1 MRRIDRILV
10 VSTNSVQLHFASL
23 SMGRVMTQ
31 ENIHLGAS
39 VAPRATV
46 EANPAF
52 KLLPLTLTVFIGFLT
67 VGLQLPVLPLHL
79 HDTLGMGTLVIGLV
93 VGAQF
98 AAALLS
104 RAWAG
109 NFADMRG
116 GKRAVMVGLVT
127 ATVSALLYL
136 LSLAF
141 LSTPVL
147 SVWLLLV
154 GRVLLAVGESLVVTG
169 ALGWGIGR
177 VGPQHAGKVM
187 AWNGIAMYGAFA
199 LGAPLSVA
207 LNSGWGFMGAVVAS
221 VFIPLLALAVVA
233 GVRAVAPTAN
243 QRTPFYKM
251 LGAVWVPGMGLA
263 FCSVGFGVVTAFI
276 ALLFAARDWGNASLA
291 FTAFGLAFIGARL
304 LFGHLPDKIGGAR
317 VALVCV
323 VIEAVGLLFIWS
335 ADTAILAYLGA
346 ALTGFGYSLAFP
358 GFGVEAVRRAP
369 PQARGL
375 AMGAYVAFLD
385 ISLGITSPLAGVLAS
400 GWGIEAV
407 YLAGAI
413 AVALSFGVALMLL
426 RGREIQVQ
434 YKS

>member
-1 MRRIDRILV
+1 MTQKNV
-10 VSTNSVQLHFASL
+10 HQGASL
-23 SMGRVMTQ
+23 
-31 ENIHLGAS
+31 AS
-39 VAPRATV
+39 QAAVDAKPV
-46 EANPAF
+46 L

-67 VGLQLPVLPLHL
+67 LGMQLPVLPLHL

-127 ATVSALLYL
+127 AAVSGLVYL

-141 LSTPVL
+141 VATPVT
-147 SVWLLLV
+147 SVWLLLG
-154 GRVLLAVGESLVVTG
+154 GRVLLALGESLIVTG
-169 ALGWGIGR
+169 ALGWGIGL
-177 VGPQHAGKVM
+177 VGAQHAGKVM
-187 AWNGIAMYGAFA
+187 AWNGIAMYGAYA
-199 LGAPLSVA
+199 LGAPLGVA
-207 LNSGWGFMGAVVAS
+207 LNSGWGFTGIAVATI
-221 VFIPLLALAVVA
+221 FIPLLALAIVA
-233 GVRAVAPTAN
+233 GVRAVVPTAT
-243 QRTPFYKM
+243 RRAPFYKV

-263 FCSVGFGVVTAFI
+263 FCSVGFGVITAFI

-323 VIEAVGLLFIWS
+323 VIEAVGQLLIWG
-335 ADTAILAYLGA
+335 ADTAVMAYLGA

-358 GFGVEAVRRAP
+358 GFGVEAVKRAP
-369 PQARGL
+369 PQNRSL

-385 ISLGITSPLAGVLAS
+385 ISLGLSSPLAGALA
-400 GWGIEAV
+400 GTWGIGAV
-407 YLAGAI
+407 YLGGAVTVML
-413 AVALSFGVALMLL
+413 AFVVALTLMMPGVQ
-426 RGREIQVQ
+426 GRQPA
-434 YKS
+434 

>member
-1 MRRIDRILV
+1 
-10 VSTNSVQLHFASL
+10 
-23 SMGRVMTQ
+23 MTQ

-39 VAPRATV
+39 AVPQASLG
-46 EANPAF
+46 ANPVL

-67 VGLQLPVLPLHL
+67 LGMQLPVLPLHL

-127 ATVSALLYL
+127 AAVSGLVYL
-136 LSLAF
+136 VSLAF
-141 LSTPVL
+141 VAVPVT
-147 SVWLLLV
+147 SVWLLLG
-154 GRVLLAVGESLVVTG
+154 GRVLLAFGESLIVTG
-169 ALGWGIGR
+169 ALGWGMGL
-177 VGPQHAGKVM
+177 VGAQHAGKVM
-187 AWNGIAMYGAFA
+187 AWNGIAMYGAYA
-199 LGAPLSVA
+199 LGAPLGVA
-207 LNSGWGFMGAVVAS
+207 LNSVWGFTGIAVAT
-221 VFIPLLALAVVA
+221 VFIALLALVIVS
-233 GVRAVAPTAN
+233 GVRAVAPTATR
-243 QRTPFYKM
+243 RTPFYKVM
-251 LGAVWVPGMGLA
+251 GAVWVPGMGLA
-263 FCSVGFGVVTAFI
+263 FCSVGFGVITAFI

-291 FTAFGLAFIGARL
+291 FTAFGVAFIAARL
-304 LFGHLPDKIGGAR
+304 LFGHLPDKFGGAR

-323 VIEAVGLLFIWS
+323 LIETVGLLLIWG
-335 ADTAILAYLGA
+335 ADGATIAYLGA
-346 ALTGFGYSLAFP
+346 ACTGFGYSLAFP

-385 ISLGITSPLAGVLAS
+385 ISLGITSPLAGLLAS
-400 GWGIEAV
+400 GWGIGAV
-407 YLAGAI
+407 YLGGAI
-413 AVALSFGVALMLL
+413 AVALSFAVALVLL
-426 RGREIQVQ
+426 RGREAQVL

>member
-1 MRRIDRILV
+1 
-10 VSTNSVQLHFASL
+10 
-23 SMGRVMTQ
+23 MTQ
-31 ENIHLGAS
+31 ENLHHGAAA
-39 VAPRATV
+39 APQATV
-46 EANPAF
+46 EANPVLR
-52 KLLPLTLTVFIGFLT
+52 LLPLTLTVFIGFLT
-67 VGLQLPVLPLHL
+67 IGLQLPVLPLHL

-116 GKRAVMVGLVT
+116 GKRAVMAGLVT
-127 ATVSALLYL
+127 AAVSALVYL
-136 LSLAF
+136 VSLGAVA
-141 LSTPVL
+141 TPVL

-169 ALGWGIGR
+169 ALGWGIGL

-199 LGAPLSVA
+199 LGAPLGVA
-207 LNSGWGFMGAVVAS
+207 LNSGWGFMGIVVAS
-221 VFIPLLALAVVA
+221 AFIPLLALAVVA
-233 GVRAVAPTAN
+233 GVRAVAPTATR
-243 QRTPFYKM
+243 RTPFYTM

-263 FCSVGFGVVTAFI
+263 FCSVGFGVLTAFI

-323 VIEAVGLLFIWS
+323 VIEAVGLLLIWG
-335 ADTAILAYLGA
+335 ADTAFIAYFGA

-369 PQARGL
+369 PQSRAL

-407 YLAGAI
+407 YLGGAV

-426 RGREIQVQ
+426 RSRGIQVQ

>member
-1 MRRIDRILV
+1 
-10 VSTNSVQLHFASL
+10 
-23 SMGRVMTQ
+23 MTQ
-31 ENIHLGAS
+31 DNIHLGAS
-39 VAPRATV
+39 SAPQAAV
-46 EANPAF
+46 EANPAL

-67 VGLQLPVLPLHL
+67 IGMQLPVLPLHL
-79 HDTLGMGTLVIGLV
+79 HDALGMDTLVIGLV

-109 NFADMRG
+109 NFSDMRG
-116 GKRAVMVGLVT
+116 GKRAVMSGLVT
-127 ATVSALLYL
+127 AAVSGVVYL

-141 LSTPVL
+141 VAAPVT
-147 SVWLLLV
+147 SVWLLSG
-154 GRVLLAVGESLVVTG
+154 GRVLLAIGESLIVTG
-169 ALGWGIGR
+169 ALGWGIGL
-177 VGPQHAGKVM
+177 VGAQHAGKVM

-199 LGAPLSVA
+199 LGAPLGVA
-207 LNSGWGFMGAVVAS
+207 LNGAWGFTGIAMAS
-221 VFIPLLALAVVA
+221 MFVPLLALVIVA
-233 GVRAVAPTAN
+233 GVRAVAPTATR
-243 QRTPFYKM
+243 RTPFYTM

-263 FCSVGFGVVTAFI
+263 FCSVGFGVLMAFI

-291 FTAFGLAFIGARL
+291 FTAFGVAFIAARL

-323 VIEAVGLLFIWS
+323 LIETVGLLLIWS
-335 ADTAILAYLGA
+335 ADTATMAYLGA
-346 ALTGFGYSLAFP
+346 AFTGFGYSLAFP

-385 ISLGITSPLAGVLAS
+385 ISLGITSPLAGLLAS
-400 GWGIEAV
+400 GWGIGAV
-407 YLAGAI
+407 YLGGAI
-413 AVALSFGVALMLL
+413 AVGLSFGVALMLL
-426 RGREIQVQ
+426 RGREVQVP

>member
-1 MRRIDRILV
+1 
-10 VSTNSVQLHFASL
+10 
-23 SMGRVMTQ
+23 MTQ
-31 ENIHLGAS
+31 ETVHHGA
-39 VAPRATV
+39 VPAPQTTV
-46 EANPAF
+46 EANPVL
-52 KLLPLTLTVFIGFLT
+52 KLLSLTLTVFIGFLT
-67 VGLQLPVLPLHL
+67 IGLQLPVLPLHL

-116 GKRAVMVGLVT
+116 GKRAVMAGLVT
-127 ATVSALLYL
+127 AAVSALVYL

-141 LSTPVL
+141 VATPVL

-169 ALGWGIGR
+169 ALGWGIGL

-187 AWNGIAMYGAFA
+187 AWNGIAMYGAYA
-199 LGAPLSVA
+199 LGAPLGVA
-207 LNSGWGFMGAVVAS
+207 LNSGWGFMGIVVAS
-221 VFIPLLALAVVA
+221 MFIPLLALAVVA
-233 GVRAVAPTAN
+233 GVRAVAPTATR
-243 QRTPFYKM
+243 RTPFYTM

-304 LFGHLPDKIGGAR
+304 LFGHLPDRIGGAR

-323 VIEAVGLLFIWS
+323 VIEAVGLLLIWD
-335 ADTAILAYLGA
+335 ADTAFVAYVGA
-346 ALTGFGYSLAFP
+346 AFTGFGYSLAFP

-369 PQARGL
+369 PQSRGL

-385 ISLGITSPLAGVLAS
+385 ISLGITSPLAGVLAG

-407 YLAGAI
+407 YLGAAV

-426 RGREIQVQ
+426 GSREIQVQ

>member
-1 MRRIDRILV
+1 
-10 VSTNSVQLHFASL
+10 
-23 SMGRVMTQ
+23 MTQ

-39 VAPRATV
+39 SAPQAT
-46 EANPAF
+46 AGASPAL

-67 VGLQLPVLPLHL
+67 IGMQLPVLPLHL
-79 HDTLGMGTLVIGLV
+79 HETLGMGTLVIGLV

-116 GKRAVMVGLVT
+116 GKRAVMAGLVT
-127 ATVSALLYL
+127 AAVSGLIYL
-136 LSLAF
+136 LSLTFVAM
-141 LSTPVL
+141 PVT
-147 SVWLLLV
+147 SVWLLV
-154 GRVLLAVGESLVVTG
+154 GGRVLLALGESLIVTG
-169 ALGWGIGR
+169 ALGWGIGL

-187 AWNGIAMYGAFA
+187 AWNGIAMYGAYA
-199 LGAPLSVA
+199 LGAPLGVA
-207 LNSGWGFMGAVVAS
+207 LNTGWGFMGIAMAS
-221 VFIPLLALAVVA
+221 TFIPLLALAVVA
-233 GVRAVAPTAN
+233 GVRAVAPTAT
-243 QRTPFYKM
+243 RRIPFYKM
-251 LGAVWVPGMGLA
+251 LGVVWVPGMGLA
-263 FCSVGFGVVTAFI
+263 LCSVGFGVVTAFI

-323 VIEAVGLLFIWS
+323 LIEAVGLLLIWD
-335 ADTAILAYLGA
+335 ADTATIAYLGA
-346 ALTGFGYSLAFP
+346 AFTGFGYSLAFP

-369 PQARGL
+369 PQNRGL

-385 ISLGITSPLAGVLAS
+385 ISLGITSPLAGLLAS
-400 GWGIEAV
+400 GWGIGAV
-407 YLAGAI
+407 YLGGAI
-413 AVALSFGVALMLL
+413 AVALSLGVALMLL
-426 RGREIQVQ
+426 RGQAVQVQ